1 MSRGVRR
8 FLASLCASVMLAVA
22 AASPAAAANQ
32 QQTGLVNV
40 AIGDVTISDINV
52 GLAAQIAA
60 AVCDVNVGPVAVLA
74 NQVDATGVERT
85 VCTTQGNDVVLSQ
98 N

>member
-1 MSRGVRR
+1 
-8 FLASLCASVMLAVA
+8 MLAVA

-74 NQVDATGVERT
+74 NQVARGGNLNNGGQ
-85 VCTTQGNDVVLSQ
+85 VCTSDQGPVTITQA
-98 N
+98 